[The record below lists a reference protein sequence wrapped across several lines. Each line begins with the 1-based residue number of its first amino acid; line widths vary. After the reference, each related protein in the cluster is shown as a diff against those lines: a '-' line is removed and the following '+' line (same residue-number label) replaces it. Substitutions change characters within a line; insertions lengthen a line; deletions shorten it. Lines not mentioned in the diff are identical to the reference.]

1 MEIRAGADGD
11 LQREL
16 DNERHYLAADGSGCE
31 LFLLCW
37 AYCW

>member
-16 DNERHYLAADGSGCE
+16 DGDGRHHLAADGSSGM
-31 LFLLCW
+31 
-37 AYCW
+37 